1 MKKQLL
7 EYCYKNQREYIYEV
21 GQREFDCLIEL
32 VESDTITTFKQLAE
46 YGMEYKQSGGGIG
59 RRYNS

>member
-46 YGMEYKQSGGGIG
+46 YGMEYK
-59 RRYNS
+59 

>member
-1 MKKQLL
+1 MFYTDKEITLKVMKKQLL

-32 VESDTITTFKQLAE
+32 VESDTITTFEQLAE
-46 YGMEYKQSGGGIG
+46 YGMEYK
-59 RRYNS
+59 